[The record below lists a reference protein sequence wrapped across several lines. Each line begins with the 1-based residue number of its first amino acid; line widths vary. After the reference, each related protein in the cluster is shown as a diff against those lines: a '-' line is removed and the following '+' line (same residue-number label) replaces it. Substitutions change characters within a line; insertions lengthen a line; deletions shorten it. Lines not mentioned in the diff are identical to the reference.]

1 MNLQRIFP
9 SYILIA
15 LIACLLFG
23 TVPVL
28 GAGSNA
34 ESIEYVNGVVLSIQ
48 SLDVA
53 PNKKVGISSK
63 SLVTILLT
71 SGAESGKQVQSI
83 NYITNQPLFD
93 ISPSPGDKIILAV
106 SDVQNE
112 KQYHIADYNRLF
124 PTYILVGLFILSLLI
139 LGKTIGIKTIFVICF
154 SIVIILKG
162 MIPLI
167 LNYHWNFIIATM
179 LVCAVITAITQITI
193 SGWNSKT
200 WGAIL
205 GTVGGVVI
213 AGVLAAI
220 SISWM
225 HLTGLDSEEA
235 MMLKVTTL
243 TFMNFQEVLFAG
255 IILGSLGAVMDVT
268 ISIAST
274 QYEIKQ
280 SCPHYGFR
288 EIFNSG
294 INVGRDVMGT
304 MANTLILAYTGSS
317 LPLVF
322 LIASQDNVS
331 FMRIMNL
338 NIVATEITRALT
350 GSIGLICSIP
360 LTAVIT
366 AFLLSRKH
374 SK

>member
-1 MNLQRIFP
+1 MKLQRIFP
-9 SYILIA
+9 GSICII

-23 TVPVL
+23 IMPAM
-28 GAGSNA
+28 GAGSYKQP
-34 ESIEYVNGVVLSIQ
+34 IEYVNGVVLSVQ

-53 PNKKVGISSK
+53 PNKKAGISSK
-63 SLVTILLT
+63 SLVTVLLT
-71 SGAESGKQVQSI
+71 SGEEAGKQVRSI

-93 ISPSPGDKIILAV
+93 ISPNPGDKIILAV
-106 SDVQNE
+106 SETQDIKE
-112 KQYHIADYNRLF
+112 YHIADYNRLF
-124 PTYILVGLFILSLLI
+124 PTYILIGVFILSLLI
-139 LGKTIGIKTIFVICF
+139 LGRKIGIKTIFVICF
-154 SIVIILKG
+154 SVIVILKG

-167 LNYHWNFIIATM
+167 LNYHWNFILATM
-179 LVCAVITAITQITI
+179 LVCAVITAVTQITI

-200 WGAIL
+200 WGAVL

-268 ISIAST
+268 ISIASA
-274 QYEIKQ
+274 QYEIRQ

-288 EIFNSG
+288 EIFKSG

-317 LPLVF
+317 LPLIF
-322 LIASQDNVS
+322 LIISQESASL
-331 FMRIMNL
+331 MRIMNL

-366 AFLLSRKH
+366 AFLLSRTKD
-374 SK
+374 K